1 MKLSKR
7 ALGLS
12 LGLVWGL
19 TILFATWWLL
29 YWGSSGTTISKLSG
43 FYLGYTFSWAGGLIG
58 LLWGFVD
65 GFFGGVIIA
74 GLYNLFNKKFN
85 KSKPAL

>member
-19 TILFATWWLL
+19 TVLLATWWLL
-29 YWGSSGTTISKLSG
+29 IRGSQGTTISKLGG
-43 FYLGYTFSWAGGLIG
+43 FYPGYSFTWLGGIVGLF
-58 LLWGFVD
+58 WGFID
-65 GFFGGVIIA
+65 GFICGVVIA
-74 GLYNLFNKKFN
+74 WLYNLFYKGKTA
-85 KSKPAL
+85 SA